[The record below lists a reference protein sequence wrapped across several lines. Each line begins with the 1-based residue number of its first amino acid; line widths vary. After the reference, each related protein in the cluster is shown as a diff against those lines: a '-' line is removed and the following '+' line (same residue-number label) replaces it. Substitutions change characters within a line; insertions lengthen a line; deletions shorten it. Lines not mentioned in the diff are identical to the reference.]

1 MTVHPRALDEHAFH
15 QAFDAYWEAH
25 GGTESGLRAAI
36 CTYLEKADED
46 AAEIDRLRQAL
57 TLPDADRRQWFISD
71 LLDRRGYFNRS
82 DICEAFGV
90 SVPQA
95 SLDIRK
101 WIERNPDAATYNM
114 SSKRYEREAL
124 NARERT

>member
-1 MTVHPRALDEHAFH
+1 MTVHARALDEQAFQ

-36 CTYLEKADED
+36 CTYLEKAQED
-46 AAEIDRLRQAL
+46 AVEIARLRQAL

-71 LLDRRGYFNRS
+71 LLAERGYFNRS
-82 DICEAFGV
+82 DICNAFGV

-95 SLDIRK
+95 SLDIRR
-101 WIERNPDAATYNM
+101 WLDSNPSAATYNM
-114 SSKRYEREAL
+114 TSKRYEVKR
-124 NARERT
+124 